1 MGFLGKLWDGI
12 KGADSVDMILVHN
25 VDGIDDAADFVADE
39 TYVVLFVRSLRLRN
53 ARKFTQKYDGVVYSY
68 VTLPFQG
75 QEKVK
80 IPAVSKPDHLV
91 QMDPGAIGKVIT
103 FNKQMMGSIPWRG
116 GPLLLE
122 LGLFSVKGG
131 NLLTPVLDFVTEISS
146 AAGISFVGKIAPFT
160 PLISR
165 GIDIIAGQTADVALE
180 VGIDAAFQ
188 AGKPG
193 THAIIAEPKNGR
205 IDTAKLAL
213 DPADGKLLHDGEPLK
228 ASYCV
233 FSIQGTTTKA
243 DFGEIPELKE
253 KFAAFRAA
261 LQTQVED
268 KAKEALTAFRVAA
281 MTSPDLIR
289 SDARRLVSL
298 AQEMMADVFGGG
310 PVSLAADAGPGIP
323 RELGQVPLYE

>member
-12 KGADSVDMILVHN
+12 KGKDTVDMILVQN
-25 VDGIDDAADFVADE
+25 VDGVADAPDFVANE
-39 TYVVLFVRSLRLRN
+39 TYVTLFVRSLRLRN

-68 VTLPFQG
+68 VTMPFQG

-80 IPAVSKPDHLV
+80 IPAVSKPEHLV
-91 QMDPGAIGKVIT
+91 QMDPGAIANVIT
-103 FNKQMMGSIPWRG
+103 FNKQMMGAIPWRG

-131 NLLTPVLDFVTEISS
+131 NLLTPVLDFVTEISN

-160 PLISR
+160 PLISK
-165 GIDIIAGQTADVALE
+165 GVDIIAGQTEDVALE
-180 VGIDAAFQ
+180 VGIDTAFQ
-188 AGKPG
+188 TGKPG
-193 THAIIAEPKNGR
+193 THAIIAEPKNGKL
-205 IDTAKLAL
+205 DPAKLKL
-213 DPADGKLLHDGEPLK
+213 DPADGKLLHDGQPLK

-233 FSIQGTTTKA
+233 FSIQGTPTKA
-243 DFGEIPELKE
+243 DFGEIPELKD

-268 KAKEALTAFRVAA
+268 KAKEALSAFRVAA

-289 SDARRLVSL
+289 SDAKRLVAL

-310 PVSLAADAGPGIP
+310 VVSFAAGAPTVP
-323 RELGQVPLYE
+323 RSLSEVPLYR